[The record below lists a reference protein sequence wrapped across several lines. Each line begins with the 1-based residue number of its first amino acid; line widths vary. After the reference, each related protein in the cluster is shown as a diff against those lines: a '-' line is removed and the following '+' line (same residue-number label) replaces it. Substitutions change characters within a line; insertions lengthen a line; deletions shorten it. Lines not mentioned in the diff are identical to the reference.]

1 MKPLYLLFISIF
13 FISKSF
19 SQIKK
24 GNWEVSAQISNI
36 NYNITLK
43 DFSFKL
49 SPGGQYF
56 VSNRVAIGGQL
67 GFIYSSASNILSLG
81 FAPTS
86 KQYLILNETG
96 GFFLQEYIGYFYA
109 KNAAGGSSNALG
121 FGIAPGYSFIL
132 NKHITLDLGIGW
144 SAFYNLTASTLT
156 SNNIGLNTGLSIYFG
171 DNK

>member
-67 GFIYSSASNILSLG
+67 IR
-81 FAPTS
+81 
-86 KQYLILNETG
+86 
-96 GFFLQEYIGYFYA
+96 
-109 KNAAGGSSNALG
+109 
-121 FGIAPGYSFIL
+121 
-132 NKHITLDLGIGW
+132 DLV
-144 SAFYNLTASTLT
+144 S
-156 SNNIGLNTGLSIYFG
+156 TGL
-171 DNK
+171 